1 MGDPEERAGDMGLER
16 TEEDLRRFK
25 EALKRKPGNFAPY
38 LDVAMT
44 LADLGKHAEA
54 LDYYAGAARLNP
66 DLYVTYYYLAHSL
79 HALERNDEALRAFDA
94 AINADP
100 DMAGAHNDKGIVLHE
115 MGRHKA
121 ALRSYKKAAKLDP
134 GEGDICDNVGSVLA
148 DMGLHK
154 RAIKWYN
161 KSIRRNPDAPYS
173 YYHKAQS
180 LCSMG
185 RLEKAA
191 SCYYKVMQLESE
203 GGEGRGGP
211 GGPEKADDGGL
222 AIKIKDAKKAV
233 RADPKSELNHEKL
246 CKLYAEAGMYAEGLE
261 SSMRL
266 VRLNPDSAVGH
277 RIAIECLR
285 SVGVADVIG
294 LTDKD
299 AGDREAIIKK
309 VGGALRKAGLLEEV
323 EEGKEG
329 ESKEGK
335 EGESKEGKEGE
346 SKEGESKEGKE
357 AEGKSIP
364 GGRRHS
370 GSPSPAGTANR

>member
-1 MGDPEERAGDMGLER
+1 
-16 TEEDLRRFK
+16 
-25 EALKRKPGNFAPY
+25 
-38 LDVAMT
+38 MT

-94 AINADP
+94 AIRADP
-100 DMAGAHNDKGIVLHE
+100 DMAGAYNDKGIVLHA

-121 ALRSYKKAAKLDP
+121 ALRSYKKAAELDP
-134 GEGDICDNVGSVLA
+134 DEGDICDNVGSVLA

-161 KSIRRNPDAPYS
+161 KAIKLNPDAPYS

-191 SCYYKVMQLESE
+191 SCYYKVMQLESGDGE
-203 GGEGRGGP
+203 EGEGP
-211 GGPEKADDGGL
+211 GEAKKADDGGL
-222 AIKIKDAKKAV
+222 TEKIKDAKKAV
-233 RADPKSELNHEKL
+233 RADPKSEANHERL
-246 CKLYAEAGMYAEGLE
+246 CSLYAKAGMYAEGLE

-309 VGGALRKAGLLEEV
+309 VGGALRKAGLLEEEGEG
-323 EEGKEG
+323 EEGKGKEG
-329 ESKEGK
+329 EEGK
-335 EGESKEGKEGE
+335 GS
-346 SKEGESKEGKE
+346 
-357 AEGKSIP
+357 P

-370 GSPSPAGTANR
+370 GPPSPAGAANR